1 MATPASASS
10 SGSVATGATA
20 ATTAAATTAAAT
32 SVPGL
37 VSLSPA
43 RVLDTRLGVG
53 APKGRPAA
61 GATTTLSVA
70 GHGGVPATGVAAV
83 VVNVTVADT
92 AGPGYVTVWPAGA
105 SRPTASNLNY
115 VKGQVVANQVIT
127 KVGTGGAIALYDG
140 VSATDLIV
148 DVTGYYPTGSAY
160 NPLVPTRVLDTRP
173 GSEPGAKSTTKL
185 VLTGK
190 GGVPATGVAAVVLN
204 VTAVNPA
211 GPGFVTVYPAGV
223 TRPNA
228 SNLNYTK
235 GAVVPAMVIA
245 TLGTGGAI
253 DLYTLDST
261 DLIVDVAGWIPT
273 GTDYHPV
280 TPARVLDTRS
290 GLGAAK
296 KKVPGNS
303 AISVQVAGQGGIP
316 ATGVAAV
323 EANVTVVGPSQAGF
337 ITAYP
342 SGTTRPTASMLNYDT
357 GQIVANSVTI
367 KLGAD
372 GKLALYTGWGTT
384 DLLLDITG
392 YWTSGP
398 PLLITAPTAASLP
411 SAVAGSPYQV
421 QFTGTG
427 GTTPYRWSAT
437 GLPAGLTLDSST
449 GVLIG
454 TPTATGSTPSTI
466 TLTDIAGRTTQEKIT
481 IAVPT
486 AVPTQCQGQACSVT
500 DNGVNTIHLTSN
512 QLVNVARDSAGAIAA
527 VTTNGVTVTNSN
539 VLVLPVTADTPSGA
553 IDIVNSTT
561 TDTSGNT
568 VSQVTPGTPAQAY
581 NSGTIQTSGTTS
593 TTAGKTPAGVKTWI
607 DGKPVANGTPV
618 KTAATVKCDGNV
630 TAQAEVTLTTTLTPE
645 LTAIWK
651 HPLIQI
657 GNVYVGTG
665 GLDTAYVALD
675 GSIKIGFDS
684 SITATGHCSLTLP
697 EITRAV
703 PAGDLGAVV
712 FDAKPSIDLDATAG
726 ITVDTSATLEC
737 STSYYWHAGHG
748 LPTNYCTASTTPLQ
762 LSAAKASATLT
773 GHLPVTVSL
782 DDAAGITGTLTPT
795 LTATENAG
803 GNPWA
808 TLDGKVDASI
818 GACLACFWND
828 GPKTTLASGTIWSKR
843 LITLSSAPT
852 PPTSPL
858 SIATVN
864 LPTGT
869 VGTAYAATL
878 AATGGTPP
886 YTWTATGLPAGLTLN
901 ATTGTI
907 TGVPTTVGARSVSLT
922 VTDKTDHSSSTNTDL
937 AISSATPSKPLVWS
951 APAPLTSTEVA
962 TSFRCRARPEGSALP
977 LTRAGTRSP
986 TTAPL
991 GPHQQASIPTT
1002 GLH

>member
-1 MATPASASS
+1 M
-10 SGSVATGATA
+10 
-20 ATTAAATTAAAT
+20 
-32 SVPGL
+32 
-37 VSLSPA
+37 SLSPA

-384 DLLLDITG
+384 DLILDITG
-392 YWTSGP
+392 YWTTTTP
-398 PLLITAPTAASLP
+398 PPPAVKITTTSLP
-411 SAVAGSPYQV
+411 GGTVAAAYS
-421 QFTGTG
+421 TTLAATG
-427 GTTPYRWSAT
+427 GTTPYTWSAT
-437 GLPAGLTLDSST
+437 GLPAGLTLAPST
-449 GVLIG
+449 GKITG
-454 TPTATGSTPSTI
+454 TPTTAATS
-466 TLTDIAGRTTQEKIT
+466 
-481 IAVPT
+481 AV
-486 AVPTQCQGQACSVT
+486 
-500 DNGVNTIHLTSN
+500 
-512 QLVNVARDSAGAIAA
+512 A
-527 VTTNGVTVTNSN
+527 VTVKD
-539 VLVLPVTADTPSGA
+539 A
-553 IDIVNSTT
+553 
-561 TDTSGNT
+561 
-568 VSQVTPGTPAQAY
+568 
-581 NSGTIQTSGTTS
+581 
-593 TTAGKTPAGVKTWI
+593 AGKTATASLSLVVASA
-607 DGKPVANGTPV
+607 PVAL
-618 KTAATVKCDGNV
+618 KV
-630 TAQAEVTLTTTLTPE
+630 TT
-645 LTAIWK
+645 
-651 HPLIQI
+651 
-657 GNVYVGTG
+657 
-665 GLDTAYVALD
+665 
-675 GSIKIGFDS
+675 S
-684 SITATGHCSLTLP
+684 SLP
-697 EITRAV
+697 
-703 PAGDLGAVV
+703 G
-712 FDAKPSIDLDATAG
+712 
-726 ITVDTSATLEC
+726 
-737 STSYYWHAGHG
+737 
-748 LPTNYCTASTTPLQ
+748 
-762 LSAAKASATLT
+762 
-773 GHLPVTVSL
+773 
-782 DDAAGITGTLTPT
+782 
-795 LTATENAG
+795 
-803 GNPWA
+803 
-808 TLDGKVDASI
+808 
-818 GACLACFWND
+818 
-828 GPKTTLASGTIWSKR
+828 
-843 LITLSSAPT
+843 
-852 PPTSPL
+852 
-858 SIATVN
+858 
-864 LPTGT
+864 GT
-869 VGTAYAATL
+869 VG
-878 AATGGTPP
+878 
-886 YTWTATGLPAGLTLN
+886 
-901 ATTGTI
+901 
-907 TGVPTTVGARSVSLT
+907 
-922 VTDKTDHSSSTNTDL
+922 
-937 AISSATPSKPLVWS
+937 
-951 APAPLTSTEVA
+951 
-962 TSFRCRARPEGSALP
+962 
-977 LTRAGTRSP
+977 AGTR
-986 TTAPL
+986 PL
-991 GPHQQASIPTT
+991 WPRPVGRLRTRGRRPGYP
-1002 GLH
+1002 LE